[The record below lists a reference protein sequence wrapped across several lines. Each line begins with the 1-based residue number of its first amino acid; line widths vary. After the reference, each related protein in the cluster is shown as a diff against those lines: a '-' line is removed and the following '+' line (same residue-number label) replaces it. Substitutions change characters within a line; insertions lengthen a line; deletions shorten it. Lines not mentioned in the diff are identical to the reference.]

1 MRINNPKLFNGDL
14 LATKKQITTW
24 LQGVASEAFTGL
36 LSTSVIPI
44 VGLSAEYNTTL
55 SANVFPVYAETIK
68 IGKADETTIKDAID
82 AITSSVAAVTV
93 YDVDAATNH
102 AISITPSSWVSGE
115 IPHKKFTV
123 GLDLADNSLTQSA
136 SGLKITDG
144 HVEGIASGIAQE
156 IEVVKLGSATE
167 GYASSYEVHFNGVK
181 LGETINIP
189 KDQFLSG
196 VTYDPETTTLN
207 FTFILPDGPSIT
219 PVNIGSLVDTYTAG
233 DGLQVNNNE
242 FSGVVDPTSDSYLTV
257 GANGFKLSGVSAAI
271 VDLQAADEYISG
283 KVDAISGDVVELRS
297 DVDELSGKVTS
308 VDKFIKV
315 ADFPASGETD
325 KEALYYTNEGQS
337 RIWNDNSWQTI
348 SMEALTSLNGTVDD
362 TTVATSKAIKDYV
375 TGYVDSEVVPVLTG
389 LRTDLDTV
397 SGDLD
402 TLESTVTG
410 IRTDLDTVSGNLNTV
425 SGDLDTLES
434 TVDDIRTDLNTVS
447 GNLDIVSG
455 VVSGITDDL
464 PKKAE
469 IFTVSRTFGNTTPAT
484 VPGRV
489 IAVYDSTNAQC
500 YPDITYANNAST
512 LSASDLASTETFT
525 VVYVTATEQAGPA
538 QA

>member
-14 LATKKQITTW
+14 LATKKQITAW
-24 LQGVASEAFTGL
+24 LQGVASENFTGL

-44 VGLSAEYNTTL
+44 SGVTPVDNMFPIYGTTVYLNNGDGAPTIAEKFE
-55 SANVFPVYAETIK
+55 SIEAQ
-68 IGKADETTIKDAID
+68 IGAVKKYEATKAADT
-82 AITSSVAAVTV
+82 AITVATTSATDASGIVT
-93 YDVDAATNH
+93 DT
-102 AISITPSSWVSGE
+102 
-115 IPHKKFTV
+115 FTV
-123 GLDLADNSLTQSA
+123 GLDLDGTSLTQSA
-136 SGLKITDG
+136 TGLKITDG
-144 HVEGIASGIAQE
+144 YVEGIASGIAQE

-167 GYASSYEVHFNGVK
+167 GYASSYEIHFNGVK

-207 FTFILPDGPSIT
+207 FAFILPDGPSIT

-233 DGLQVNNNE
+233 DGLQVNNNK
-242 FSGVVDPTSDSYLTV
+242 FSAVIDPTSDSYLTV

-283 KVDAISGDVVELRS
+283 KVDTISGDVVELRS

-308 VDKFIKV
+308 VDKFIKIN
-315 ADFPASGETD
+315 DFPASGVIDE
-325 KEALYYTNEGQS
+325 EALYYNSDGEAK
-337 RIWNDNSWQTI
+337 IWNDNSWQTI
-348 SMEALTSLNGTVDD
+348 SMEALTSLNGAVDD
-362 TTVATSKAIKDYV
+362 TTVATSKAIKEYV
-375 TGYVDSEVVPVLTG
+375 TGYVDTEVVPVLTG
-389 LRTDLDTV
+389 LRTD
-397 SGDLD
+397 
-402 TLESTVTG
+402 
-410 IRTDLDTVSGNLNTV
+410 LNTV

-434 TVDDIRTDLNTVS
+434 TVDGIRTDLNTVS
-447 GNLDIVSG
+447 GNLDTVSG
-455 VVSGITDDL
+455 DLDTLESTVSGITDEL

-469 IFTVSRTFGNTTPAT
+469 IFTVDRTFGGDTTAS

-489 IAVYDSTNAQC
+489 IAVYAKVAGHGAAAGDQV
-500 YPDITYANNAST
+500 YPEINYANGVST
-512 LSASDLASTETFT
+512 LSADDIDTAEAFT